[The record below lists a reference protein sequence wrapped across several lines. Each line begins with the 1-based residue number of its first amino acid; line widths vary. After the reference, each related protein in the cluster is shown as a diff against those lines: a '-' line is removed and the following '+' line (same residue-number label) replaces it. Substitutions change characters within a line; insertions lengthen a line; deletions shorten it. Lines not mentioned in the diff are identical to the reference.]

1 MEKNNSED
9 IFEKGE
15 QLYPISN
22 QSDEKCKELHFV
34 SNWAELFYS
43 IKTGKS
49 KERYIEI
56 LKTSEH
62 SEFFLGLSYEYG
74 INGLPQKLQKAFK
87 IYKESANDSNDTMS
101 MYRMYHIYKN
111 DYNKFGIEKRNRIL
125 EKFYLF
131 IK

>member
-43 IKTGKS
+43 IKTGNQK
-49 KERYIEI
+49 KDI
-56 LKTSEH
+56 LK
-62 SEFFLGLSYEYG
+62 F
-74 INGLPQKLQKAFK
+74 
-87 IYKESANDSNDTMS
+87 
-101 MYRMYHIYKN
+101 
-111 DYNKFGIEKRNRIL
+111 
-125 EKFYLF
+125 
-131 IK
+131 